1 MRRVLLALVIVA
13 IGLAGCSKSS
23 HDTSTAPTTTTLPTT
38 TSTAPA
44 SKATRTALDRQLC
57 EAYDAFWHTSYS
69 GAQPSPTTLA
79 RERALIDA
87 AEATPD
93 QPLHDAVRSV
103 IDGELGL
110 PRFLLHD
117 TTVEYRQK
125 LNQLTGDARRA
136 LESVE
141 QNDQAVRS
149 RCRAVGRP
157 VNA

>member
-1 MRRVLLALVIVA
+1 MRRLLLLSVIAA

-23 HDTSTAPTTTTLPTT
+23 HDSSAAPTTT
-38 TSTAPA
+38 TSTAPPTKA
-44 SKATRTALDRQLC
+44 STTALDRKLC

-69 GAQPSPTTLA
+69 GAQPSPTMLA

-103 IDGELGL
+103 IAGELGL

-149 RCRAVGRP
+149 RCRGVGRP
-157 VNA
+157 VNT

>member
-1 MRRVLLALVIVA
+1 LLLLSVIVA

-23 HDTSTAPTTTTLPTT
+23 HDTSAAPNTT
-38 TSTAPA
+38 TSTAPPT
-44 SKATRTALDRQLC
+44 KATRTALARKLC

-79 RERALIDA
+79 RERALINA

-117 TTVEYRQK
+117 TTPEYRQM

-149 RCRAVGRP
+149 RCRALGRP
-157 VNA
+157 VNP

>member
-1 MRRVLLALVIVA
+1 MRRLLLLSLIAA

-23 HDTSTAPTTTTLPTT
+23 PGSSAAPTTTTLPTT

-44 SKATRTALDRQLC
+44 TKATRTALDRQLC
-57 EAYDAFWHTSYS
+57 AAYDAFWHTSYS

-93 QPLHDAVRSV
+93 RPLHDAVRSV

-117 TTVEYRQK
+117 TTADYRQK